1 MGVPA
6 FPAAVVDTIVRFG
19 RSCLGGLHVDWQDGR
34 SGVAPWLTF
43 RSGLRSRWLLWLG
56 LALLVGATAGGVM
69 AGFAGARRMASA
81 HDRFLDRQ
89 RTYDVLIDIDCDPD
103 QAPTS
108 SPARPDT
115 SCLDD
120 IRRLPSIADLTIV
133 EGFAGFITTADGR
146 SVQPYAGEDPC
157 PIGAGSVGLLGDRSG
172 RLGVELNEIRIV
184 AGRRADPAAAD
195 EVVISKA
202 IADRVG
208 LAPGSVLQVS
218 LFPGNDCLSDPS
230 EWQTP
235 VSLRVV
241 GIGVAPGEVPP
252 PSGDYS
258 PSIHLTPAYVA
269 AQAPLGP
276 ERGAFT
282 IPVRL
287 RAGVD
292 AEVLLADIA
301 GTGARGKVVGDLN
314 DLAEPVERG
323 IRVQAVALALGAGSR
338 RTDRRGSAWTGPRTA
353 ELHRDGGSA
362 GARRARHEPSGAV
375 RGRHA
380 PRILPGRLRRRDRC
394 AGCARGVTAHAVRPR
409 S

>member
-1 MGVPA
+1 MDQCTGGRVLTVPVLARPHAARLTSTIGFSRASGTAWRASSPPEWMTRPELEWGVPA

-19 RSCLGGLHVDWQDGR
+19 RSCLGGLHVDWQDGH

-89 RTYDVLIDIDCDPD
+89 RAYDVLVDIDCDPD

-120 IRRLPSIADLTIV
+120 IRRLPSVADLTIV

-157 PIGAGSVGLLGDRSG
+157 PIGAGSVQLIGDRSG

-218 LFPGNDCLSDPS
+218 LFAGVMLS
-230 EWQTP
+230 QRP
-235 VSLRVV
+235 VGMADTRVPA
-241 GIGVAPGEVPP
+241 GGRYRFG
-252 PSGDYS
+252 SG
-258 PSIHLTPAYVA
+258 
-269 AQAPLGP
+269 
-276 ERGAFT
+276 RGAAAVGGVLRER
-282 IPVRL
+282 PCHACLRH
-287 RAGVD
+287 RAGAFSGPYGVPW
-292 AEVLLADIA
+292 
-301 GTGARGKVVGDLN
+301 R
-314 DLAEPVERG
+314 
-323 IRVQAVALALGAGSR
+323 SR
-338 RTDRRGSAWTGPRTA
+338 
-353 ELHRDGGSA
+353 
-362 GARRARHEPSGAV
+362 
-375 RGRHA
+375 
-380 PRILPGRLRRRDRC
+380 
-394 AGCARGVTAHAVRPR
+394 
-409 S
+409 